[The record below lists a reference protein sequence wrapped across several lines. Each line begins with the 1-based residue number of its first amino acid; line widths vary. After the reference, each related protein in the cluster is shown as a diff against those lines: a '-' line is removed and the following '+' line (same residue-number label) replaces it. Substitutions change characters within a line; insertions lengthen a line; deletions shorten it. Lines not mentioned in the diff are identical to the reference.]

1 MKMRTDTKY
10 ALALT
15 ASAALALSSC
25 TGVRVE
31 TDDVPQLEGSPIR
44 LAVLCGGEPGTKAML
59 DESSFGK
66 EGNALQIWDAYY
78 NDVQSPVAYL
88 DGKYVVS
95 DGSAAVWPFR
105 QSTETSS
112 VQEHY
117 YWTKTGVHRFYGVLV
132 KDQSSGE
139 AMTPETL
146 FGTDCGFGKDAAAP
160 YKYVVPTTVM
170 NLNSPQFDFLYSNV
184 IERDLDNAG
193 GTGQVPLTFSH
204 LFSAFAFTL
213 TNDSPSEFKIKSMSL
228 NVDNVA
234 SASVDYSSA
243 WKKGETPAPAVAYAD
258 RSMSPSTGIAGNAV
272 TMTAGECRDLF
283 RAETL
288 DESALD
294 SYTGHTLM
302 WPQKLTGKTMT
313 LDYETTVTQEV
324 SEEGTI
330 NKYSYSPQWNSR
342 YFTVVFTS
350 NLDEVKDPEYKSLD
364 YDYNDYFGYSWAGR
378 GKGHYAVKS
387 VASGGGYYRISGTE
401 KVSYTEIKDVVVDN
415 TMTVNLGTVTPDG
428 EWKAGKRYLYRLVNS
443 NNEVGLTVTVM
454 KWSGD
459 HGGDAI
465 FE

>member
-1 MKMRTDTKY
+1 MKY

-25 TGVRVE
+25 TSVRVE
-31 TDDVPQLEGSPIR
+31 TDDVPQPEGSPIR
-44 LAVLCGGEPGTKAML
+44 LAVLCDGEPGTKAML
-59 DESSFGK
+59 DELSFKK

-78 NDVQSPVAYL
+78 NDVQDPAAYL

-95 DGSAAVWPFR
+95 DGSNAVWPFR
-105 QSTETSS
+105 PSLDNTS
-112 VQEHY
+112 VQDHY

-146 FGTDCGFGKDAAAP
+146 FGTNFGFGKDAAAP
-160 YKYVVPTTVM
+160 YKYVVPKTEM
-170 NLNSPQFDFLYSNV
+170 NLSSPQFDFLYSNV
-184 IERDLDNAG
+184 IERDLDNDNGG
-193 GTGQVPLTFSH
+193 GTAAVQLKFSH

-243 WKKGETPAPAVAYAD
+243 WTKGGTPAPDVAYAD
-258 RSMSPSTGIAGNAV
+258 MSMSPSTGIAGKAV
-272 TMTAGECRDLF
+272 TMAAGECRDLF
-283 RAETL
+283 KETVISGASTL
-288 DESALD
+288 EK
-294 SYTGHTLM
+294 YTGHTLM
-302 WPQKLTGKTMT
+302 WPQDLKDKSMT
-313 LDYETTVTQEV
+313 LSYETTVTKAVTEHAD
-324 SEEGTI
+324 I
-330 NKYSYSPQWNSR
+330 NKYSYSNNWNR
-342 YFTVVFTS
+342 NYYTVVFTS
-350 NLDEVKDPEYKSLD
+350 NLNEVTDLEYKSLD
-364 YDYNDYFGYSWAGR
+364 YDYISSGYSGYYSWAGR

-387 VASGGGYYRISGTE
+387 VTSGGGYYRISGTAN
-401 KVSYTEIKDVVVDN
+401 VSYTEIKDVREDK
-415 TMTVNLGTVTPDG
+415 TLTVNLGTATPDG

-459 HGGDAI
+459 HGGSVT